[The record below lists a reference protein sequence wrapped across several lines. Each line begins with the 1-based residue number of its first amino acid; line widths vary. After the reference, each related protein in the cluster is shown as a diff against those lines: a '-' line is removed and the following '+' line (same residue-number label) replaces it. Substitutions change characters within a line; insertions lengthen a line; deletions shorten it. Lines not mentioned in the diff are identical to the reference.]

1 MPPDTILPGSNHI
14 LLEHNNLQVLYKARG
29 KKIDELNKL
38 IEVLSIEKERDIG
51 VHLEEQGKLTAINK
65 GLQED
70 LKTLEVKM
78 LHMSE
83 ENSVLSSE
91 LRRQGEVV
99 EQLCTEKKEVCCAR
113 CYWPSFLL
121 RL

>member
-1 MPPDTILPGSNHI
+1 MPPNAILPGSNHI

-29 KKIDELNKL
+29 RKIDELNKL
-38 IEVLSIEKERDIG
+38 IEVLSIDKEREIG
-51 VHLEEQGKLTAINK
+51 EHLEEQGKLTAINK

-70 LKTLEVKM
+70 LKALEVKL

-83 ENSVLSSE
+83 ENTVLSSE

-99 EQLCTEKKEVCCAR
+99 EQLCTEKKEVCCAAVIG
-113 CYWPSFLL
+113 PSSC
-121 RL
+121 